1 MIILD
6 FSQFLPDIGSG
17 FVIGF
22 VVGWAAKKAIKIVAF
37 LIGIYIL
44 SLLYLAKIG
53 VITINKEAFS
63 ALLGNL
69 ENSLLVFGDKIVG
82 LVHSLSF
89 GTSFL
94 IGFGLG
100 FKKG

>member
-1 MIILD
+1 MDIT
-6 FSQFLPDIGSG
+6 QFIPDIGSG

-22 VVGWAAKKAIKIVAF
+22 VVGWAVKKAIKVVAF

-53 VITINKEAFS
+53 VISINKEAFS

-69 ENSLLVFGDKIVG
+69 ENSILVFGDKLVG
-82 LVHSLSF
+82 IIHSFSF
-89 GTSFL
+89 GASFL
-94 IGFGLG
+94 AGFGLG

>member
-1 MIILD
+1 MDIT
-6 FSQFLPDIGSG
+6 QFIPDIGGG
-17 FVIGF
+17 FIIGF

-53 VITINKEAFS
+53 VISINKDAFL
-63 ALLGNL
+63 ALIGNF
-69 ENSLLVFGDKIVG
+69 ESSLIVFGNKLVG
-82 LVHSLSF
+82 LIHSLSF

>member
-1 MIILD
+1 MDIT
-6 FSQFLPDIGSG
+6 QFFPDIGSG
-17 FVIGF
+17 FIIGF
-22 VVGWAAKKAIKIVAF
+22 VVGWAAKKAIKVVVF
-37 LIGIYIL
+37 LIGVYIL

-53 VITINKEAFS
+53 VISINKEAFS

-69 ENSLLVFGDKIVG
+69 ENSILVFGNKLIG
-82 LVHSLSF
+82 LIHSFSF

-94 IGFGLG
+94 VGFGLG

>member
-6 FSQFLPDIGSG
+6 YTQFIPDIGSG

-53 VITINKEAFS
+53 VISINKEAFS

-82 LVHSLSF
+82 LIHSFSF

>member
-1 MIILD
+1 MDITL
-6 FSQFLPDIGSG
+6 FFPDIGSG

-37 LIGIYIL
+37 LIGVYIL

-53 VITINKEAFS
+53 VISINKEAFS

-69 ENSLLVFGDKIVG
+69 ENSILVFGDKLVG
-82 LVHSLSF
+82 LIHSFSF
-89 GTSFL
+89 GTSFFV
-94 IGFGLG
+94 GFGLG
-100 FKKG
+100 IKKG

>member
-1 MIILD
+1 MIIMD
-6 FSQFLPDIGSG
+6 FTQFIPDIGSG
-17 FVIGF
+17 FIIGF
-22 VVGWAAKKAIKIVAF
+22 VIGWAAKKAIKIVAF

-53 VITINKEAFS
+53 VISINKEAFS

-69 ENSLLVFGDKIVG
+69 ENSLLIFGDKIVG

-94 IGFGLG
+94 VGFGLG

>member
-1 MIILD
+1 MDIT
-6 FSQFLPDIGSG
+6 QFFPDIGSG

-22 VVGWAAKKAIKIVAF
+22 VVGWAAKKAIKVVAF

-53 VITINKEAFS
+53 VISINKEAFS

-69 ENSLLVFGDKIVG
+69 ENSILVFGDKIIG
-82 LVHSLSF
+82 LAHSISF

-94 IGFGLG
+94 VGFGLG